1 MSSSTARRTIMAGT
15 VLTLIASTGA
25 AAAPA
30 VAAPQPTH
38 LADARK
44 PSPQRVLQASV
55 DQLDRAGAVG
65 VVAAAPRH
73 GPSWCS
79 P

>member
-30 VAAPQPTH
+30 VAVAGQP
-38 LADARK
+38 
-44 PSPQRVLQASV
+44 
-55 DQLDRAGAVG
+55 AGLLLLLVG
-65 VVAAAPRH
+65 VAAGQALGYGLDADSSAWRF
-73 GPSWCS
+73 S
-79 P
+79 PP